1 MLEGAVAYGQRLFPG
16 DDDMLLR
23 KAHLL
28 SAKGQHEQA
37 LSLLQDLERRNPD
50 NTDIQYALGA
60 VYSALEQPRRA
71 IQYYQKA
78 SRDGYE
84 LGMVYGNIADEYYHL
99 GRDDEAI
106 RYYRKAIAANPDE
119 ERSLYNLASGLNELG
134 RDEEAYTF
142 FDRFVHDH
150 PYNKV
155 GWYCLG
161 NILMTNQR
169 FESAIDAFE
178 YVLTGSC
185 IAAEAYTCCGGVAH
199 VAEYHSH
206 YADGG
211 APFVRNSFHLTIEDG
226 ALVHPAAEHGADGA
240 PELFLRIGGEVAAGL
255 FLDGGL
261 EENDE
266 FLEALNAEVLV
277 EHYALLFLHL
287 LDDGLER
294 VDVFLVDGLHAEH
307 YVAVHLYEAA
317 VAVIYEV
324 GVLGLGYH
332 TLGHLVVKTE
342 VEDGVHHAGHRG
354 TCAGTYTDEQRV
366 LGVAEAAVHQGLG
379 VGYGCVDVVLEK
391 FYDFLLT
398 DLIILIASVGGDGEA
413 RGYGN
418 TDVVHLSQVGALATK
433 QLAHL
438 CITFGLSVAKGV
450 NSFGFF
456 HCKLYIYFCICF

>member
-1 MLEGAVAYGQRLFPG
+1 MEINRFQNYDNKVRELVLAYEDMLRNGHQRYFDVDQLEVVIDYYLEHADIDMLEGAVAYGQRLFPG

-178 YVLTGSC
+178 YVLTIDNSFFNAYAGKAECYRQLNRLADAVSTLRESIDFSEDRSNVYFAIGC
-185 IAAEAYTCCGGVAH
+185 IYRDQNNFPTALIYLKKATDEDPFFRDAWLVSAECCEGLSDPAEA
-199 VAEYHSH
+199 
-206 YADGG
+206 
-211 APFVRNSFHLTIEDG
+211 
-226 ALVHPAAEHGADGA
+226 
-240 PELFLRIGGEVAAGL
+240 
-255 FLDGGL
+255 
-261 EENDE
+261 
-266 FLEALNAEVLV
+266 
-277 EHYALLFLHL
+277 
-287 LDDGLER
+287 ER
-294 VDVFLVDGLHAEH
+294 
-307 YVAVHLYEAA
+307 LY
-317 VAVIYEV
+317 
-324 GVLGLGYH
+324 
-332 TLGHLVVKTE
+332 
-342 VEDGVHHAGHRG
+342 
-354 TCAGTYTDEQRV
+354 QRV
-366 LGVAEAAVHQGLG
+366 LGLDG
-379 VGYGCVDVVLEK
+379 GCEESWLA
-391 FYDFLLT
+391 YSDFLMRQQRYNDAL
-398 DLIILIASVGGDGEA
+398 DLLQQHIIDADDQFSFNIRLVTCYYHTGRRNFLYNALQACLHDEDAYTRMFQLFQLCPELQSDP
-413 RGYGN
+413 
-418 TDVVHLSQVGALATK
+418 DV
-433 QLAHL
+433 
-438 CITFGLSVAKGV
+438 INMV
-450 NSFGFF
+450 NDIQSENS
-456 HCKLYIYFCICF
+456 